1 MGENIIQFSSL
12 TVTPHSAYIPEY
24 AFNNGFSFN
33 QATNIICN
41 NFMQDKN
48 QECPVCG
55 KKNCP
60 AFKNECK
67 SYLKQKTELALK
79 KALIMRP
86 YGRALMHRSNE
97 FNKSSPLLLLNMEEN
112 NIPLNNENIGRIFE
126 ADLNLSRMFYQKM
139 NYINGFLFDIHFS
152 PHPDPMLQNIGE
164 KFGEYSR
171 WLPSV
176 RLALHALYA
185 DKGADNINNFPEMQ
199 KYIREQDFKSACQD
213 FHNNMTFTYRNFQIA
228 DILAQQANKKEKIDN
243 DFNQLHDS
251 IKFTADFYKEVFN
264 AYGDKARKLAESLA
278 QQARGKA
285 IRNVDDALKAY
296 EKYKADINRRINA
309 KDRKAI
315 ATALE
320 SIKLDDIAQ
329 KLKKFSKGM
338 TYTGYAINFS
348 DWATELHK
356 AIQTDDWRPFFVKT
370 ETLIVGMA
378 ATSVAGFTFSVLL
391 GGPIGILGYG
401 LIMAGVGALINDD
414 LVEKANQFLGI

>member
-1 MGENIIQFSSL
+1 
-12 TVTPHSAYIPEY
+12 
-24 AFNNGFSFN
+24 
-33 QATNIICN
+33 
-41 NFMQDKN
+41 MQNKN

-79 KALIMRP
+79 KALRMRP

-97 FNKSSPLLLLNMEEN
+97 FNESSPLLLLNMKEN
-112 NIPLNNENIGRIFE
+112 NIPLNNENISHIFE

-213 FHNNMTFTYRNFQIA
+213 FHNNMTFTHRNFQIA
-228 DILAQQANKKEKIDN
+228 DILAQQANKKEQTN
-243 DFNQLHDS
+243 DEFKLLHDS

-278 QQARGKA
+278 QQTRGKT

-296 EKYKADINRRINA
+296 EKYKADINRKINA

-320 SIKLDDIAQ
+320 SIKLDDITQ

-338 TYTGYAINFS
+338 AYTSYAINFA

-356 AIQTDDWRPFFVKT
+356 AIQTDNWRPFFVKT
-370 ETLIVGMA
+370 ETIIVGMA
-378 ATSVAGFTFSVLL
+378 GTAITGFTFSVLL

>member
-1 MGENIIQFSSL
+1 
-12 TVTPHSAYIPEY
+12 
-24 AFNNGFSFN
+24 
-33 QATNIICN
+33 
-41 NFMQDKN
+41 
-48 QECPVCG
+48 
-55 KKNCP
+55 
-60 AFKNECK
+60 
-67 SYLKQKTELALK
+67 
-79 KALIMRP
+79 
-86 YGRALMHRSNE
+86 
-97 FNKSSPLLLLNMEEN
+97 
-112 NIPLNNENIGRIFE
+112 
-126 ADLNLSRMFYQKM
+126 M

-213 FHNNMTFTYRNFQIA
+213 FHKNMTFTHRNFQIA
-228 DILAQQANKKEKIDN
+228 DILAQQANKKEQIDN

-278 QQARGKA
+278 QQVRGKT

-296 EKYKADINRRINA
+296 EKYKVDINRRINA

-320 SIKLDDIAQ
+320 SIKIDDIAQ

-378 ATSVAGFTFSVLL
+378 ATSVAGFTFGVLL